1 MSKLGIQ
8 MYTYDLTD
16 DEFNC
21 VLARNISCRST
32 CSILICMEAM
42 LGLIF
47 GFFYVYWWTI
57 FIRYIFIQR
66 TTTSINFEVLP
77 CCHAFIVW
85 SFQTT
90 LYQFHVCL
98 TPEMVNI
105 NLSNGAKK
113 CFCQFRAFFPMQNK
127 IQP

>member
-1 MSKLGIQ
+1 

-21 VLARNISCRST
+21 VLARNISRRST

-77 CCHAFIVW
+77 NNIVPI
-85 SFQTT
+85 S
-90 LYQFHVCL
+90 CM
-98 TPEMVNI
+98 PDAR
-105 NLSNGAKK
+105 NGKY
-113 CFCQFRAFFPMQNK
+113 
-127 IQP
+127 